1 MPQIKR
7 WTEKRP
13 FSLYVDDAGFAQGI
27 ACKGQVVLHL
37 QAGTEI
43 NGACLPTIL
52 DLLNEMPQ
60 PAVAEILNA
69 RRIYDA
75 GRQNRKGDG
84 A

>member
-13 FSLYVDDAGFAQGI
+13 FSLYVDDFDFAQGI

-43 NGACLPTIL
+43 NQACLPTIL

-69 RRIYDA
+69 RKIYDA
-75 GRQNRKGDG
+75 RRQNGKRER